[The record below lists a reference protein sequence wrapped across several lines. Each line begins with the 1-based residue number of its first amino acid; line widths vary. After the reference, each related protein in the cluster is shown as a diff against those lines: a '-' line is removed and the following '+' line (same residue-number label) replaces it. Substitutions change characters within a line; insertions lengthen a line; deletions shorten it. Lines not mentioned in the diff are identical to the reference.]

1 MPRHCSNPSNQRR
14 HGAAAVELALLLPFL
29 ILMFVVSVDYARI
42 FYYTQVVE
50 NCARNGAF
58 YLSDPKAPANNLY
71 SGVQQAA
78 LADAGGLNPQP
89 TVRLEFGNRRIRQS
103 VRFRHGRMAVQ
114 NDQRLSGSFRLG
126 EHQSH
131 CPNAPGPLTWKGPPV
146 LCVDAKRTIAAVR
159 PQLRSPLWDRRRA
172 CF

>member
-50 NCARNGAF
+50 NCAKRRLLSQRSEGAGQQ
-58 YLSDPKAPANNLY
+58 SIQRRSTSGPRGRGRPEPATDREL
-71 SGVQQAA
+71 Q
-78 LADAGGLNPQP
+78 
-89 TVRLEFGNRRIRQS
+89 FGNRRIRQS

-114 NDQRLSGSFRLG
+114 NDQRLSGSFQLG

>member
-89 TVRLEFGNRRIRQS
+89 TVSSSSGTDASGNPYVSATVAWQFKTISGYPGVSNSVNISRTVQMRQ
-103 VRFRHGRMAVQ
+103 
-114 NDQRLSGSFRLG
+114 
-126 EHQSH
+126 
-131 CPNAPGPLTWKGPPV
+131 AP
-146 LCVDAKRTIAAVR
+146 
-159 PQLRSPLWDRRRA
+159 
-172 CF
+172 